1 MKKNKTKQYIFA
13 SAFAFMAMY
22 ACNVPDDTSL
32 QRFEIEEV
40 TNPETIAQHVIAR
53 PELSLFEEALRKVQE
68 DNEDFRVIT
77 ELNIPGNSTLFAPS
91 NAAIT
96 EFLDANGIS
105 DINDTP
111 VDDLT
116 DLILKHIVVGEF
128 KASDLTTGYI
138 ASRTTKTYEVDG
150 NDVEEN
156 VSLFVNNTEEG
167 ISINRDSNVIT
178 ADIDANNGVIH
189 VLDQVIGNST
199 MASLIGVNPTLSA
212 YLSIVRHA
220 NVPNEDGVDPQLEQF
235 LRRSTNSGSTV
246 FVPSNEAVTEYLNE
260 SGAIG
265 ESLQERILTLNQAEA
280 SRVVRYHQLNG
291 TVVSDSLSTGIVASR
306 LSGSNLTINAE
317 QRTITDERARVA
329 NINTTFT
336 DIHAL
341 NGVLHVIDRLL
352 LPAILVEEVSAE

>member
-1 MKKNKTKQYIFA
+1 MKNNRTKQYIFA
-13 SAFAFMAMY
+13 SAFAFMAVCG
-22 ACNVPDDTSL
+22 CNVPEDSSL
-32 QRFEIEEV
+32 ERFQVQEV
-40 TNPETIAQHVIAR
+40 TNPETIAQHVISR
-53 PELSLFEEALRKVQE
+53 PELSLFETALRIVQE
-68 DNEDFRVIT
+68 NNEDFRVIT

-96 EFLDANGIS
+96 EFLDANGIA

-116 DLILKHIVVGEF
+116 DLILKHIVLGEF

-138 ASRTTKTYEVDG
+138 PSKTTKTYEVDG
-150 NDVEEN
+150 NEVEEN
-156 VSLFVNNTEEG
+156 VSLFVNSTDEG
-167 ISINRDSNVIT
+167 TSINRDSNIIT

-189 VLDQVIGNST
+189 VVDQVIGNST
-199 MASLIGVNPTLSA
+199 MAGLINVNPSLTA
-212 YLSIVRHA
+212 YFSIVRQA
-220 NVPNEDGVDPQLEQF
+220 KVVTEDVNRFEQF
-235 LRRSTNSGSTV
+235 LRRNSDTGSTV
-246 FVPSNEAVTEYLNE
+246 FVPSNEAVIEYLNE
-260 SGAIG
+260 RGAIG
-265 ESLQERILTLNQAEA
+265 ETLQERISNLSQTEA
-280 SRVVRYHQLNG
+280 SRVVTYHQLNG

-306 LSGSNLTINAE
+306 LGDANLTIDAE

-352 LPAILVEEVSAE
+352 LPAIPEEEVSVE